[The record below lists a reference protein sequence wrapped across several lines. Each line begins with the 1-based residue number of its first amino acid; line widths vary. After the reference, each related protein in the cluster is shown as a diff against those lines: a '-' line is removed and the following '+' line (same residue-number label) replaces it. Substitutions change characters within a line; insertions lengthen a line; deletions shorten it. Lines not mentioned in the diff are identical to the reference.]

1 MSRVELCLWRSHL
14 VVDVCGEV
22 WGLGEMEEKKWKENW
37 RQRTCPC
44 CEMSRK
50 SRASN
55 GFYIFWIG
63 SQDAKT
69 KDHT

>member
-1 MSRVELCLWRSHL
+1 
-14 VVDVCGEV
+14 
-22 WGLGEMEEKKWKENW
+22 MEEKKWKEDW

-69 KDHT
+69 KDHTYSRIKDKSGLEGR